1 MSQDLSV
8 FILALVS
15 IWFGAGMIVSSIDR
29 MAKQL
34 EISAFAVSFF
44 ILGFLTSL
52 PEISVGVNSI
62 LEGRPEIYIGNLI
75 GGSIILFILV
85 IPLLAILGNGIKLNH
100 QISARKLIFSLYVI
114 GLPAILIID
123 GNFTWIEG
131 ILIIIMYFI
140 LFYNMEKKKGV
151 LENIIDNALI
161 DKKQNAMHIGRI
173 IAGAVVVFLA
183 STILVDATVAF
194 SGYLGVSPFM
204 LSLLGLSI
212 GTNLP
217 EISIAIRTV
226 TMGKKDIALG
236 DYVGSAAAN
245 SLILGI
251 LSIFT
256 GQTVYLK
263 NHFFIT
269 FTFMAIGLSLFY
281 YFTRSKNDISRKEG
295 LILLFTYFA
304 FFLLELT

>member
-34 EISAFAVSFF
+34 EISAFAASFF

-52 PEISVGVNSI
+52 PEISVGINSI

-140 LFYNMEKKKGV
+140 LFYNMEKKKGG

-251 LSIFT
+251 LSLIT
-256 GQTVYLK
+256 GKTVYLS

-269 FTFMAIGLSLFY
+269 FTFMTLGLVLFY